1 MDPGLLIAQAE
12 HGPGMHG
19 GVLPLI
25 LVGIVLV
32 GGVVVLVLRTRKE
45 ARKGSDHDPESDRG
59 PEA

>member
-1 MDPGLLIAQAE
+1 MDPGLLIAQAD

-32 GGVVVLVLRTRKE
+32 GGVAVLVVRARKE
-45 ARKGSDHDPESDRG
+45 AQKGSDRDPESDRG

>member
-1 MDPGLLIAQAE
+1 MDPGLLIAQTE

-25 LVGIVLV
+25 LLAALV
-32 GGVVVLVLRTRKE
+32 CGVVVLVVRARKE
-45 ARKGSDHDPESDRG
+45 ARKGSGRDPEGDRG

>member
-1 MDPGLLIAQAE
+1 MDPGLLIAQTE

-25 LVGIVLV
+25 LLAALV
-32 GGVVVLVLRTRKE
+32 GGVVVLIVRARKE
-45 ARKGSDHDPESDRG
+45 ARKASDRDAESDRG